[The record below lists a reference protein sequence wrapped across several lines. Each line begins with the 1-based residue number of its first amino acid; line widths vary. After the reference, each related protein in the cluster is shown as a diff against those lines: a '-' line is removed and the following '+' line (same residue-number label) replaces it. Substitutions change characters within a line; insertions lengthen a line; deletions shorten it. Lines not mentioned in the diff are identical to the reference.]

1 MRGLQEGFMLD
12 LSQGVLSA
20 LLERVRGDHTL
31 DLQIRE
37 NYVNVYYRGGSLV
50 CARSERA
57 GGYTFAF
64 NTQYLDFPGAPA
76 STGVAA
82 NTSILS
88 AEDCAAWMGSVPLLK
103 DVMDR
108 WFAFHPWRER
118 EVQQLLTRE
127 NTWDAAI
134 AGGTDFFVCDLEY
147 VRNGGRAD
155 IVGVH
160 WPSTGHARKRRT
172 GHRLA
177 FAELKYGDSALS
189 GDCGLLGHVR
199 GVEALAADA
208 RVLDEIKHEMV
219 GVFGQ
224 KHRLGLVRT
233 KHVLDGFSDEP
244 PEMLIVI
251 ANHDPESTRLRR
263 ELEAVANAQVDLVE
277 VRVGHASAFGY
288 GLYDDFFMDVA
299 TYLARFPS

>member
-1 MRGLQEGFMLD
+1 MRRLQDAFMHD
-12 LSQGVLSA
+12 LSEGVLSA
-20 LLERVRGDHTL
+20 LLNRVRGDHTL

-37 NYVNVYYRGGSLV
+37 NYVNVYYRGGSLI
-50 CARSERA
+50 CASADA
-57 GGYTFAF
+57 GGYTFDF
-64 NTQYLDFPGAPA
+64 NNRYLDFPGAPP
-76 STGVAA
+76 STGVATR
-82 NTSILS
+82 TSIRN
-88 AEDCAAWMGSVPLLK
+88 ADDCSAWMTSVPSRK

-127 NTWDAAI
+127 NTWDTAI

-147 VRNGGRAD
+147 VKNGGRAD

-160 WPSTGHARKRRT
+160 WPSTGHARKRRS
-172 GHRLA
+172 GHRLV

-189 GDCGLLGHVR
+189 GDCGLLDHVR
-199 GVEALAADA
+199 GAEGLAADA
-208 RVLDEIKHEMV
+208 RVLDEIKQEMV
-219 GVFGQ
+219 GLFSQ
-224 KHRLGLVRT
+224 KHRLGLVQT

-251 ANHDPESTRLRR
+251 ANHDPESTLLRK
-263 ELEAVANAQVDLVE
+263 ELEAIVSAQPKHVE

-288 GLYDDFFMDVA
+288 GLYDDFFMDVR
-299 TYLARFPS
+299 TYLARFPG